1 MSSPGSRLR
10 SCVNSSAKIMAVSG
24 ERIVPPIIAAMPMSA
39 HSPLSPTGMNFA
51 EAAPSAPPIISNGAS
66 TPPDVPDPSAKDQTS
81 DFPIRIPRRAG
92 PTTSPRNSSW
102 IVSNPEHA
110 RLDDSAD
117 TDKQTTDRRPP
128 HPVKRQ
134 LCEKIFEGVHQ
145 RGQKTRTEPCQYPN
159 QKRKD
164 QTFINIGC

>member
-1 MSSPGSRLR
+1 
-10 SCVNSSAKIMAVSG
+10 MAVSG

-39 HSPLSPTGMNFA
+39 HSPLSPSGMNFA
-51 EAAPSAPPIISNGAS
+51 KAAPNAPPIISNGAS

-92 PTTSPRNSSW
+92 PMISPRNSSW
-102 IVSNPEHA
+102 IVSNPEYA
-110 RLDDSAD
+110 WLDDSAD

-128 HPVKRQ
+128 HPVERQ
-134 LCEKIFEGVHQ
+134 FREKIFEGVDQ
-145 RGQKTRTEPCQYPN
+145 RGQKTRAEPRQYPD

-164 QTFINIGC
+164 ETFTIQHRMLMNGKDRTSP

>member
-1 MSSPGSRLR
+1 MKGSGKPDDRKGHVRFDVAGAGNGFTVRLVRHRQTKETEQIGFTTEHRASPRPY
-10 SCVNSSAKIMAVSG
+10 IMAVSG

-92 PTTSPRNSSW
+92 PTTSPLNSSW
-102 IVSNPEHA
+102 IVSYPTPST
-110 RLDDSAD
+110 RGS
-117 TDKQTTDRRPP
+117 TIPP
-128 HPVKRQ
+128 IPTNKPPIAGH
-134 LCEKIFEGVHQ
+134 H
-145 RGQKTRTEPCQYPN
+145 N
-159 QKRKD
+159 
-164 QTFINIGC
+164 

>member
-1 MSSPGSRLR
+1 
-10 SCVNSSAKIMAVSG
+10 MAVSG

-51 EAAPSAPPIISNGAS
+51 EAAPNAPPIISNGAS

-102 IVSNPEHA
+102 IVSYPTPST
-110 RLDDSAD
+110 RGSTIPL
-117 TDKQTTDRRPP
+117 TPTKQTTDRRPP

-134 LCEKIFEGVHQ
+134 FHEKIFKRVDQ
-145 RGQKTRTEPCQYPN
+145 RGQKARAEP
-159 QKRKD
+159 R
-164 QTFINIGC
+164 